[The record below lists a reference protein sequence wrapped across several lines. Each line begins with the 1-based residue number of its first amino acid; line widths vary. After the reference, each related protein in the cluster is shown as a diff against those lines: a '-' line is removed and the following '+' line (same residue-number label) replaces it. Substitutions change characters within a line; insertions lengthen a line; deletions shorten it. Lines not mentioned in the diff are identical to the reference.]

1 MATRFLISLLVII
14 LIAGTLVRSS
24 PARGTNL
31 RAIPHEQTAR
41 KQVFTAKIKAF
52 AKVFRAGD
60 FNTAASLA
68 LRGYQDALAAREP
81 HIAGLFLV
89 NLGGCRFAQHQYQEA
104 LRAYTEARTLVEA
117 SGDNIVAGKLDLNIS
132 SICDQLRQMDAAVES
147 AKSALRRL
155 SIAGTPPAAL
165 WIHLAHLYID
175 QNHLPEA
182 VGAYRRGISAADRAG
197 DPEMAATGWNDLG
210 FDYLERNL
218 PEAEPTLLE
227 AYRIRKLNHLRTIES
242 SYRNLGMLRLEQGDI
257 FQASLLLDKAV
268 EFSARPGGMRP
279 EWEVYHAR
287 GRVRMAEHR
296 VQDALDDFRI
306 AARLARIWR
315 RNAPTIDA
323 TRVSTEGYIQKVH
336 SSLVEAG
343 NTLYFKTGGRAL
355 AQETFE
361 SAEANR
367 AASLR
372 ALLAEPR
379 DWRRNVPP
387 EYWET
392 LRKLESAEVDSL
404 RSRDAGLDRIRQ
416 LQGELIQLE
425 SRAGSNTGGEMPG
438 LLEHTQQTLRPD
450 SAFFAFHLA
459 SQNSYLWAVSR
470 ERFALYRLPP
480 GPDIAAQ
487 VSRFSQSLHRGN
499 TGDLDA
505 GSRLFRT
512 LFSQLDP
519 VFRNKSRWLLALDA
533 QLFELPFAALV
544 VETGPQG
551 PVFLAERHS
560 LQIISGAGLLSPSN
574 SQGALSGP
582 FLGIADPIYNMAD
595 PRWTG
600 SRPHSFFGSFT
611 ALAGDSAA
619 ADLQLARLAGSAR
632 ETAACAAAWSGTR
645 EPVLLEGAAAS
656 RQRLQAALSG
666 RPAVLHFATH
676 VIGSGGSARSGL
688 IVLSLTANGQP
699 QVLSPTEIA
708 TWNLDGALVSLS
720 GCSSGS
726 ADVLPGTGLM
736 GLTRAC
742 QAAGARAVVASRW
755 PTADDS
761 GAFFSSFYR
770 HLHASPGAGPA
781 LALQRAQIDMLRS
794 HTWRAHPDYW
804 GAYFVTGN
812 QQ

>member
-1 MATRFLISLLVII
+1 MATRFLVSLLAII
-14 LIAGTLVRSS
+14 LIAGTLVRST

-31 RAIPHEQTAR
+31 RAIPRDQTAR
-41 KQVFTAKIKAF
+41 KQILTAKIKEF
-52 AKVFRAGD
+52 AKVFHAGD

-68 LRGYQDALAAREP
+68 LRGYQDALAAHEP
-81 HIAGLFLV
+81 RIATGFLG
-89 NLGGCRFAQHQYQEA
+89 NLGACRFALHQYREA
-104 LRAYTEARTLVEA
+104 LQAYTEACTAAAA
-117 SGDNIVAGKLDLNIS
+117 SGDNALAGKLDLNIS
-132 SICDQLRQMDAAVES
+132 SIYDQLRQMDAAVES
-147 AKSALRRL
+147 ARSALKRL
-155 SIAGTPPAAL
+155 SAAGSPPAAL
-165 WIHLAHLYID
+165 WIHVAHLYVD

-182 VGAYRRGISAADRAG
+182 VGAYRRGIAAADRAG
-197 DPEMAATGWNDLG
+197 DPEIMANGWNDLG
-210 FDYLERNL
+210 FDYLERKL
-218 PEAEPTLLE
+218 PEAEPALLE

-257 FQASLLLDKAV
+257 FQASRLLDKAV
-268 EFSARPGGMRP
+268 EFSTRPGGLRP
-279 EWEVYHAR
+279 AWEVYHAR
-287 GRVRMAEHR
+287 GRVRMAQRR

-315 RNAPTIDA
+315 RQAPTIDA
-323 TRVSTEGYIQKVH
+323 TRVSTEGYIQQVH

-343 NTLYFKTGGRAL
+343 NALYFETGNRSL
-355 AQETFE
+355 PQETFE

-372 ALLAEPR
+372 ALLAEQR
-379 DWRRNVPP
+379 DWRRNLPP

-404 RSRDAGLDRIRQ
+404 RSRGTGLDRIRQ
-416 LQGELIQLE
+416 LQGDLIQLE

-438 LLEHTQQTLRPD
+438 LLEHTQRTLRPD
-450 SAFFAFHLA
+450 TAFFAFHLA

-470 ERFALYRLPP
+470 QKFALYRLPP
-480 GPDIAAQ
+480 GPDIAAE
-487 VSRFSQSLHRGN
+487 VSRFSQSLRRGN
-499 TGDLDA
+499 TWDSAG

-512 LFSQLDP
+512 LFNQLDP

-544 VETGPQG
+544 VETAPNG

-582 FLGIADPIYNMAD
+582 FLGIADPVYNMAD
-595 PRWTG
+595 SRWTG
-600 SRPHSFFGSFT
+600 TRPHSFFGSFT

-619 ADLQLARLAGSAR
+619 ADLQLARLPGSAR
-632 ETAACAAAWSGTR
+632 ETAACAAAWGGAR
-645 EPVLLEGAAAS
+645 EPVLLEGATAS
-656 RQRLQAALSG
+656 RERLQDALHG

-676 VIGSGGSARSGL
+676 VIGSGGGARSGL
-688 IVLSLTANGQP
+688 IVLSLTAKGLP

-720 GCSSGS
+720 GCNSGS

-742 QAAGARAVVASRW
+742 QAAGASAVIASRW
-755 PTADDS
+755 PTPDDS
-761 GAFFSSFYR
+761 GAFFLSFYR
-770 HLHASPGAGPA
+770 HLHASPDAGPA
-781 LALQRAQIDMLRS
+781 LALQRAQIDMLHSR
-794 HTWRAHPDYW
+794 TWRAHPDYW